1 MTAVLSPGQTVRL
14 CAELNQGWYEGR
26 AADGV
31 AYAQGP
37 QVGRITDVF
46 TDSGYCGLCE
56 SRDRE
61 CPGPWYVVD
70 FGDGPSSGF
79 GGIYGADELEVA

>member
-1 MTAVLSPGQTVRL
+1 MSTILKPGQTVRL
-14 CAELNQGWYEGR
+14 CAELTRDWYETR

-31 AYAQGP
+31 AYAQSP

-46 TDSGYCGLCE
+46 ADSGYCGLCE

-70 FGDGPSSGF
+70 FGDGPSGGF
-79 GGIYGADELEVA
+79 GGMYGADELEAS

>member
-1 MTAVLSPGQTVRL
+1 MDTILKPGQTVRL
-14 CAELNQGWYEGR
+14 CAELAREWYETR

-31 AYAQGP
+31 AYAQCA

-46 TDSGYCGLCE
+46 ADSGYCGLCE

-79 GGIYGADELEVA
+79 GGMYGADELEAA